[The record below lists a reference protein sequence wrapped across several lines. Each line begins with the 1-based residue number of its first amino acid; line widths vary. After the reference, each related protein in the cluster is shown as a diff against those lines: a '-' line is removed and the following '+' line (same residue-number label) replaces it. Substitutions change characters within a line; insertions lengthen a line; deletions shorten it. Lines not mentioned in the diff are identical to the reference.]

1 MVSMLEKKYMY
12 GYTLAEQ
19 VNMVIGDIYIIY
31 PPFPGLVHLTVLQP
45 PRPIPRAALQVQQ
58 TDLYPVSPAAH
69 GGVF

>member
-19 VNMVIGDIYIIY
+19 VNMVIDDTFLISSL
-31 PPFPGLVHLTVLQP
+31 PGLVHLAVLQP
-45 PRPIPRAALQVQQ
+45 PRPIPRAAMQVQQ